1 MAMGLGGIAMVGAGL
16 FIITWLVMMVAMMFP
31 AVAPMVL
38 AHASVV
44 RSRGEGATPTVAFV
58 AGYLLVWTAAGLVP
72 LAAILL
78 LTSSLVMPVNGFLAR
93 LGGAVILLA
102 GIYQLSPLKNVCLRA
117 CRSPLGFLLTHDF
130 GRGGVG
136 AARAG
141 MSHGLYCLGCCWAL
155 MAVLAVLG
163 LMNTIW
169 MAAFAAVFFVEKNVR
184 FGPRLAQIVGIACI
198 VGGISVMISPSI
210 LPGSGM

>member
-1 MAMGLGGIAMVGAGL
+1 MAMGFGGIAMLGAGL

-44 RSRGEGATPTVAFV
+44 RSRGGGATPTAAFV
-58 AGYLLVWTAAGLVP
+58 AGYLIVWTAAGLVP

-78 LTSSLVMPVNGFLAR
+78 LTSSIAMPVSGWLAR

-117 CRSPLGFLLTHDF
+117 CRSPASRST
-130 GRGGVG
+130 
-136 AARAG
+136 
-141 MSHGLYCLGCCWAL
+141 
-155 MAVLAVLG
+155 
-163 LMNTIW
+163 T
-169 MAAFAAVFFVEKNVR
+169 
-184 FGPRLAQIVGIACI
+184 
-198 VGGISVMISPSI
+198 
-210 LPGSGM
+210 